1 MSAAMLVPPAPAAGT
16 TLSPTLEHDLIPL
29 VPAVQNYA
37 WGIQPNDAHCVV
49 ARMHAYASGALVD
62 ATKPYAELWIGTHAS
77 GPAVLRSNGKALGG
91 FLATQGKEPTLPY
104 LLKILSVA
112 KPLSIQAHPD
122 KELAEKLHRSNP
134 SAYRDDNHKPEMCV
148 ALTDFEG
155 MCNFRPVP
163 EILSNLEAL
172 PDLAELVGGK
182 TSLEALRSASTAE
195 LKRAAL
201 RTVFSSLM
209 SASNDAIAAALGATV
224 KHIKT
229 AQVRSSA
236 DELFLRLVGY
246 YPGDVGCFAAYLLN
260 HVRISPGQAF
270 FMAANEPHAYLKGQC
285 VEIMA
290 CSDNVVRAGLT
301 PKFKDVSTLVNM
313 LTYNDG
319 PPTIMNGDTIDDFST
334 VYKPPVEEFQL
345 TKTVV
350 PPGQTYE
357 IAPAKGPG
365 MIMVLGGQGWIGLAS
380 NDRNALEA
388 RMPLATGSV
397 YYVAESKG
405 LIVQADSA
413 VVAGTP
419 SPDLFFFRASIN
431 QD

>member
-1 MSAAMLVPPAPAAGT
+1 MSVNSDGRLFSFAAL
-16 TLSPTLEHDLIPL
+16 
-29 VPAVQNYA
+29 
-37 WGIQPNDAHCVV
+37 
-49 ARMHAYASGALVD
+49 
-62 ATKPYAELWIGTHAS
+62 
-77 GPAVLRSNGKALGG
+77 
-91 FLATQGKEPTLPY
+91 
-104 LLKILSVA
+104 
-112 KPLSIQAHPD
+112 
-122 KELAEKLHRSNP
+122 
-134 SAYRDDNHKPEMCV
+134 
-148 ALTDFEG
+148 DFEG
-155 MCNFRPVP
+155 MCNFRPTAEV
-163 EILSNLEAL
+163 LSNLETL
-172 PDLAELVGGK
+172 PELAELVGGK
-182 TSLEALRSASTAE
+182 SSLDALRTASSSE
-195 LKRAAL
+195 EKRAAL

-209 SASNDAIAAALGATV
+209 SASNDAVISALDTTV
-224 KHIKT
+224 ASTKT
-229 AQVRSSA
+229 ASVRSDV

-260 HVRISPGQAF
+260 HIRISPGQAF
-270 FMAANEPHAYLKGQC
+270 FMAANEPHAYLNGQC

-290 CSDNVVRAGLT
+290 GSDNVVRAGLT

-319 PPTIMNGDTIDDFST
+319 PPTIMNGDKVDDYSM

-365 MIMVLGGQGWIGLAS
+365 MIMVMGGQGWIGLAPKEGKG
-380 NDRNALEA
+380 LES

-397 YYVAESKG
+397 YYVADSRG
-405 LIVQADSA
+405 LVVQADKA
-413 VVAGTP
+413 VVAGAP